1 LQPACIARTLDFMND
16 TVKPDPLLGRR
27 LGPEGFLVIQERL
40 GTGGMGAVYRALDE
54 QHHRQVAI
62 KFLHPEFLFDPDR
75 LARFQREGKKFAA
88 LSHPNLVAVH
98 GLGREERRFFI
109 VSDYVAGK
117 TLEQL
122 LEEEGAIPVG
132 EALWICR
139 EIALGLAAAHAHRII
154 HRDLKPANVMLRS
167 TDRRVMV
174 LDFGIAKDLDA
185 TTQLTV
191 PGLFLGTP
199 GYSAPEQ
206 IQGADIDHRA
216 DIFSLGVILHELLT
230 GQLIAHDRN
239 NKNHP
244 EIRFAAP
251 KPEPVPAPRFNE
263 EIIDPLARV
272 IKRMLQKK
280 PRRRP
285 RDMRE
290 VIGALEDI
298 ISRLKSGYTQ
308 EATHRVKDPLL
319 RALRH

>member
-1 LQPACIARTLDFMND
+1 MQPACIARTLDFMND

-98 GLGREERRFFI
+98 GLGREEGRYFL

-117 TLEQL
+117 TLEQV
-122 LEEEGAIPVG
+122 LEEEGAVPVG
-132 EALWICR
+132 EALRIGR

-154 HRDLKPANVMLRS
+154 HRDLKPANVILRAP
-167 TDRRVMV
+167 DRRVVV
-174 LDFGIAKDLDA
+174 LDFGIAKDLDG
-185 TTQLTV
+185 TTQLTL

-206 IQGADIDHRA
+206 IQGADVDHRT
-216 DIFSLGVILHELLT
+216 DIYSLGVILHELLT
-230 GQLIAHDRN
+230 GQMPHEGNDAL
-239 NKNHP
+239 
-244 EIRFAAP
+244 EIQETTRKAM
-251 KPEPVPAPRFNE
+251 PAPVRRLDE
-263 EIIDPLARV
+263 EIIVPLARV

-285 RDMRE
+285 RDMTE

-298 ISRLKSGYTQ
+298 ISRLRSGYPLD
-308 EATHRVKDPLL
+308 ATHRVKDPLL